1 MKTIVRCG
9 TEKYELLT
17 PDEKSRNTNKEAE
30 LFISPANKNFSKFS
44 EKLYKENENEV
55 TFKYAKSGLSGK
67 ILNWELSILKGCLIS
82 LE

>member
-44 EKLYKENENEV
+44 EKLYKENEM
-55 TFKYAKSGLSGK
+55 K
-67 ILNWELSILKGCLIS
+67 
-82 LE
+82 